1 MNKKICF
8 LGKKKNLKGIIFFE
22 MFKNKT
28 KVYFIM
34 LLSKIL
40 IQIIKNRI
48 QKDENFFKLF
58 SGLLV

>member
-1 MNKKICF
+1 MSF
-8 LGKKKNLKGIIFFE
+8 RKKKKLKGIIFFE
-22 MFKNKT
+22 MLKNKT

-48 QKDENFFKLF
+48 QKDENFFKFF